1 MSENFVLGCDSN
13 QASLGKIEIA
23 KEVMEVIAGIAASEV
38 EGVFSMRGNFA
49 TGVNEMLGRKSHSK
63 GVKVLEVNNDEITVE
78 VYAVIK
84 YGYSIPEVAEK
95 IQENIRESVYNMTE
109 VKVEMVNVHIVG
121 VNFDS
126 EKKEEHEA

>member
-1 MSENFVLGCDSN
+1 MSENFVLDGNSN
-13 QASLGKIEIA
+13 QTGLGKIEIA
-23 KEVMEVIAGIAASEV
+23 KEVMEVIAGIAAAEV
-38 EGVFSMRGNFA
+38 EGVSSMRGNFA
-49 TGVNEMLGRKSHSK
+49 TGVNEILGRKSHGK
-63 GVKVLEVNNDEITVE
+63 GIKVLEVNNDEIKVE

-121 VNFDS
+121 VNFEA
-126 EKKEEHEA
+126 EKKEENE

>member
-1 MSENFVLGCDSN
+1 MSENFVLDGQD
-13 QASLGKIEIA
+13 ASLGKIEIA

-38 EGVFSMRGNFA
+38 EGVSSMRGNFA
-49 TGVNEMLGRKSHSK
+49 TGVTEILGRKNHSK
-63 GVKVLEVNNDEITVE
+63 GVKVLEVNNDEIKVE
-78 VYAVIK
+78 VYAVVK

-121 VNFDS
+121 VNFEP
-126 EKKEEHEA
+126 EKKEINE